1 MKFKLFL
8 VLIAIGLLSMAGCSN
23 RDQTVDSEQNRDS
36 EMTTEV
42 ATDYYKSGEIKFSDF
57 EQVGY
62 NEILSESAARELE
75 KIAKMQFDY
84 GLDESISEI
93 TSRTFKF
100 YKRGAFS
107 SGKYA
112 GQELVY
118 VPISFDGPSLY
129 DTVYRAAYKPDT
141 KELTLLT
148 TVSSKPQGDSYI
160 SILFA
165 KTDNGYTPKGLLPP
179 SELTIKEA
187 TTPLVVDQYNWD
199 YRFLGSS
206 KPNSKEYKETLKAII
221 ADSDYI
227 QTEYGKLYQ
236 DDTAGC
242 MYLVANDE
250 TIIRYEFDLGIID
263 TDKYDNRTLKA
274 PQSVSGLNVSRDYN
288 YIATGCGVEGNCYGL
303 VNDKGLNTLIIGQ
316 SPNGTTFFR
325 LDATKVQDKSL
336 DNLESYDS
344 DQINEILNSLDT
356 TEASDLAKWSY
367 ILLPTETKAKLTFAQ
382 FLAQDG
388 IIFFE
393 DPLGRMSSLVSND
406 YAPAV
411 ECGKPVIYLYPEQKT
426 KVNVQVDIKEF
437 TKTEPLYNEDYGW
450 NVIAEP
456 NGKLTN
462 LADNKTYPYLFW
474 EGYTNSEITLDRG
487 FLVKK
492 ADLSIFLNRSLRELG
507 LNAVERR
514 DFREF
519 WLPAMLEHNKPYY
532 KVQFVGTEAFN
543 KVAPL
548 AVSPKPDTTIRVFM
562 YFEPLNEPTIIAPQD
577 LGRAPERE
585 GFTLV
590 EWGGSSSLP
599 FAK

>member
-1 MKFKLFL
+1 MRFNFIL
-8 VLIAIGLLSMAGCSN
+8 VLFIVGLLSTTGCSN
-23 RDQTVDSEQNRDS
+23 RDKADKSEQNADS
-36 EMTTEV
+36 GVVTE
-42 ATDYYKSGEIKFSDF
+42 ASTAYYESGEVKFSNF
-57 EQVGY
+57 EQVAY
-62 NEILSESAARELE
+62 SELLSKSAADELE
-75 KIAKMQFDY
+75 KIAVANFDY
-84 GLDESISEI
+84 GTGGSPSELVNG
-93 TSRTFKF
+93 TFSF
-100 YKRGAFS
+100 YKRGLFK

-118 VPISFDGPSLY
+118 VSISFDGPSLY
-129 DTVYRAAYKPDT
+129 DTIYRAAYNPST
-141 KELTLLT
+141 KKLTLLA

-160 SILFA
+160 KTLFA
-165 KTDNGYTPKGLLPP
+165 DTDNAYTPKGLLPP
-179 SELTIKEA
+179 SKLKIKEA
-187 TTPLVVDQYNWD
+187 TSELVVDQYNWD
-199 YRFLGSS
+199 YRFLGLF
-206 KPNSKEYKETLKAII
+206 KPNSKDYNESLKAII
-221 ADSDYI
+221 GDNKFI
-227 QTEYGKLYQ
+227 QTAYGKLYE
-236 DDTAGC
+236 DKTNGC
-242 MYLVANDE
+242 LYLVANDE
-250 TIIRYEFDLGIID
+250 TVIRYEFDLGIID
-263 TDKYDNRTLKA
+263 TDKYDNKPLVNSQT
-274 PQSVSGLNVSRDYN
+274 VSGLKVSEDYN
-288 YIATGCGVEGNCYGL
+288 YLASGCGVQGHCYGL
-303 VNDKGLNTLIIGQ
+303 VNDKGLNTLIIGK
-316 SPNGTTFFR
+316 SGNGTTFFR
-325 LDATKVQDKSL
+325 LDAQKVQDKSL
-336 DNLESYDS
+336 DNVEAFTEESTK
-344 DQINEILNSLDT
+344 IINSLDI
-356 TEASDLAKWSY
+356 TEASDLAKWNY
-367 ILLPTETKAKLTFAQ
+367 LLLPTETKEKLSFAE
-382 FLAQDG
+382 FLANDG

-393 DPLGRMSSLVSND
+393 DPLGRMSPLVSND

-487 FLVKK
+487 FLVKS

-507 LNAVERR
+507 LNSVERQ

-548 AVSPKPDTTIRVFM
+548 AVSPKPDTVIRVFM
-562 YFEPLNEPTIIAPQD
+562 YFEPLNQPTIIAPQD
-577 LGRAPERE
+577 LGRAPERK